1 MRAAAEPVAAEL
13 PVSNKADNELA
24 MELKRVETA
33 REALPRDA
41 KYDGTRKDLDDQ
53 KEDLR
58 RQILRSRP
66 LGARLD
72 SCRAAVERAKK
83 RRDQAEQA
91 AALAIRVKKEAD
103 SELEKY
109 ENDLK

>member
-1 MRAAAEPVAAEL
+1 MDEH
-13 PVSNKADNELA
+13 
-24 MELKRVETA
+24 
-33 REALPRDA
+33 
-41 KYDGTRKDLDDQ
+41 

-58 RQILRSRP
+58 RHILRSRP

-72 SCRAAVERAKK
+72 SCRAAVERARK

-91 AALAIRVKKEAD
+91 ATLAMRVKKEAD

-109 ENDLK
+109 ENELKELEKISKSTAKK